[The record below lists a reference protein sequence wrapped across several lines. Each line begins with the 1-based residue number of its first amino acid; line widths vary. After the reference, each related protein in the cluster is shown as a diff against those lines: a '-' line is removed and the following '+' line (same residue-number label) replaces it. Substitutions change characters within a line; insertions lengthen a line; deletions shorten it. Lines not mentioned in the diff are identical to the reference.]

1 MVHLLIGEKDGMEF
15 WRIAIFI
22 VIGIVWTLNRECVL
36 HGNFIFPSLCRN
48 RVHREE
54 DRKIKLEHGFIYI
67 FRLFVKGFIASFR
80 VWKIFGVSNGRG
92 IISVSTGG
100 YRAAIGIVNTPAL
113 TRRENRASIG
123 RRVFHIN
130 YRLPYA
136 SDNKFSARCTRARNF
151 SNRVYLAAND
161 LMIYLCTLA
170 DVYLYA
176 VPGEPRGGSQE
187 SSFTEARA
195 VERKVITRLWISTR
209 IYIFTCVLDILKTL
223 DN

>member
-1 MVHLLIGEKDGMEF
+1 MDQYAILVTDARADFAGAAWSFRSFREILSVPVTGRGIMRMDASMIRIRLERIRVRTNEGVYGTRLIGEKDGMEF

-22 VIGIVWTLNRECVL
+22 VIGIVWTLNREYVL

-123 RRVFHIN
+123 RRVFH
-130 YRLPYA
+130 A
-136 SDNKFSARCTRARNF
+136 
-151 SNRVYLAAND
+151 
-161 LMIYLCTLA
+161 
-170 DVYLYA
+170 
-176 VPGEPRGGSQE
+176 
-187 SSFTEARA
+187 
-195 VERKVITRLWISTR
+195 
-209 IYIFTCVLDILKTL
+209 
-223 DN
+223 